1 MLFRS
6 TAPGIEVMHH
16 KTAAHR
22 LQDKQR
28 ESRIDIR
35 RDGSARLAV
44 QRHAGDMSPTLKFNG
59 GAKYER

>member
-1 MLFRS
+1 
-6 TAPGIEVMHH
+6 MHH

-28 ESRIDIR
+28 ESRMDIR